1 MFSIIGGMV
10 FFSLLVGFIGQ
21 GNVRQVPIFF
31 KEHMEA
37 TVAFRNID
45 GETKIVGLKGNAD
58 INPTLVMRT
67 GDFAYILT
75 VINQDATPHMFYVK
89 GLEVHTKLL
98 RPNENDTITIY
109 SKNPGTYNYYDRV
122 EDMQIGKI
130 KAVKVGMLI
139 D

>member
-1 MFSIIGGMV
+1 
-10 FFSLLVGFIGQ
+10 
-21 GNVRQVPIFF
+21 
-31 KEHMEA
+31 
-37 TVAFRNID
+37 
-45 GETKIVGLKGNAD
+45 
-58 INPTLVMRT
+58 
-67 GDFAYILT
+67 
-75 VINQDATPHMFYVK
+75 MFYVK